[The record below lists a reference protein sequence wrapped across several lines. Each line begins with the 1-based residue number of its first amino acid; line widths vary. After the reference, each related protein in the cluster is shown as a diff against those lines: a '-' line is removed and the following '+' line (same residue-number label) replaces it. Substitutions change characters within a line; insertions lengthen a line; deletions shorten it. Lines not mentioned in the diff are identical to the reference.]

1 MGLFK
6 KFKELLPTIGGAV
19 GFAIAPGPIGAAI
32 GSGIGSLAAG
42 KSVEDA
48 LTNAAIGGAVGYG
61 AGKIGFGEGGGGG
74 IGRFVPSFREKA
86 MMGFGNPLTSGGGRQ
101 ALAETIQGQIAAAGG
116 TPTPEKTL
124 GRFLDAE
131 SAKLGLPGSLSG
143 QGVTASKGFL
153 DSLSFGEKAALGIA
167 GLGLVGGLLGEEEEE
182 GDPRRPD
189 GPPGQA
195 FGTVVGRSGKEY
207 DVSNPTDMKQYAAEL
222 RELQKPGYDYYT
234 DPYRPVARSSGY
246 AHGGDVHA
254 GGGEVDG
261 PGTGTSDSVPA
272 RLSDG
277 EFVLTAKAVRGAG
290 GGDRDI
296 GAARLYDMMSELEAT
311 G

>member
-6 KFKELLPTIGGAV
+6 SFKKMLAPIGGVV
-19 GFAIAPGPIGAAI
+19 GFALGGPMGAAL
-32 GSGIGSLAAG
+32 GSGIGSLAG
-42 KSVEDA
+42 GGDIEDA
-48 LTNAAIGGAVGYG
+48 LLAGAMGYAGGSLAKGAGFGMG
-61 AGKIGFGEGGGGG
+61 AGKG
-74 IGRFVPSFREKA
+74 IGSLLPSYKGTS
-86 MMGFGNPLTSGGGRQ
+86 MLGMGSPVSKE
-101 ALAETIQGQIAAAGG
+101 ALAQTIQGQVAEATGAATKNKGIFSMFDDMSMG
-116 TPTPEKTL
+116 T
-124 GRFLDAE
+124 
-131 SAKLGLPGSLSG
+131 KLGLGAG
-143 QGVTASKGFL
+143 
-153 DSLSFGEKAALGIA
+153 ALALA
-167 GLGLVGGLLGEEEEE
+167 GGMFGEEEEE
-182 GDPRRPD
+182 KGGSGMRDTRP
-189 GPPGQA
+189 GEVK
-195 FGTVVGRSGKEY
+195 GTLVGRSGKRY
-207 DVSNPTDMKQYAAEL
+207 DMDDPTDMKQYADEL
-222 RELQKPGYDYYT
+222 RELQDPGYNYYT

>member
-6 KFKELLPTIGGAV
+6 SFKKMLAPIGGVV
-19 GFAIAPGPIGAAI
+19 GFALGGPAGAAL
-32 GSGIGSLAAG
+32 GSGIGSLAGGGDVKDALLAG
-42 KSVEDA
+42 ALGFGAGSFAKSV
-48 LTNAAIGGAVGYG
+48 
-61 AGKIGFGEGGGGG
+61 GFGLGSGGG
-74 IGRFVPSFREKA
+74 IGSLLPSYK
-86 MMGFGNPLTSGGGRQ
+86 GTSMLGLGSAPTQ
-101 ALAETIQGQIAAAGG
+101 ALAKTGG
-116 TPTPEKTL
+116 FDPSKMIGVGGPEKGKGIFSMFDDMSMGT
-124 GRFLDAE
+124 
-131 SAKLGLPGSLSG
+131 KLGLGAG
-143 QGVTASKGFL
+143 
-153 DSLSFGEKAALGIA
+153 ALALA
-167 GLGLVGGLLGEEEEE
+167 GGMFGEEEEE
-182 GDPRRPD
+182 EKSGSGMPDTRP
-189 GPPGQA
+189 GEVK
-195 FGTVVGRSGKEY
+195 GTLVGRSGKRY
-207 DVSNPTDMKQYAAEL
+207 DMDDPTDMKQYADEL
-222 RELQKPGYDYYT
+222 RELQDPGYNYYT

-290 GGDRDI
+290 GGDRDV

>member
-6 KFKELLPTIGGAV
+6 SFKKMLAPIGGVV
-19 GFAIAPGPIGAAI
+19 GFALGGPMGAAL
-32 GSGIGSLAAG
+32 GSGIGSLAG
-42 KSVEDA
+42 GGDVKDA
-48 LTNAAIGGAVGYG
+48 LLAGALGYG
-61 AGKIGFGEGGGGG
+61 AGSFAKSAGFGLGSGSG
-74 IGRFVPSFREKA
+74 IGSLLPSYK
-86 MMGFGNPLTSGGGRQ
+86 GTSMLGLGSAPTQ
-101 ALAETIQGQIAAAGG
+101 ALAKTGG
-116 TPTPEKTL
+116 FDPSKMIGVGGPEKGKGILSMFDDMSMGT
-124 GRFLDAE
+124 
-131 SAKLGLPGSLSG
+131 KLGLGAG
-143 QGVTASKGFL
+143 
-153 DSLSFGEKAALGIA
+153 ALALA
-167 GLGLVGGLLGEEEEE
+167 GGMFDEEEEE
-182 GDPRRPD
+182 EKGFSYADT
-189 GPPGQA
+189 GPGKVK
-195 FGTVVGRSGKEY
+195 GTLVGRSGKRY
-207 DVSNPTDMKQYAAEL
+207 DMDDPTDMKQYADEL
-222 RELQKPGYDYYT
+222 RELQDPGYNYYT

-296 GAARLYDMMSELEAT
+296 GAARLYDMMSDLEAT

>member
-6 KFKELLPTIGGAV
+6 SFKKMLAPIGGVV
-19 GFAIAPGPIGAAI
+19 GFALGGPAGAAL
-32 GSGIGSLAAG
+32 GSGIGSLAG
-42 KSVEDA
+42 GGDIEDA
-48 LTNAAIGGAVGYG
+48 LFAGAMGYAGGSLAKGAGFGMG
-61 AGKIGFGEGGGGG
+61 AGKGIGSLVPSYKGKAMLGFGAAPTQVLAKTGGFDPSKMIGVGG
-74 IGRFVPSFREKA
+74 
-86 MMGFGNPLTSGGGRQ
+86 
-101 ALAETIQGQIAAAGG
+101 
-116 TPTPEKTL
+116 PEK
-124 GRFLDAE
+124 GKGIFSRFDDM
-131 SAKLGLPGSLSG
+131 SMGTKLGLGAG
-143 QGVTASKGFL
+143 
-153 DSLSFGEKAALGIA
+153 ALA
-167 GLGLVGGLLGEEEEE
+167 LAGGLFDEEEE
-182 GDPRRPD
+182 GGTRRPE

-195 FGTVVGRSGKEY
+195 FGTVVGPLTGKVYDIPNKAERDEY
-207 DVSNPTDMKQYAAEL
+207 NEEL
-222 RELQKPGYDYYT
+222 RRLQKPEFRY
-234 DPYRPVARSSGY
+234 PVRSPVAL

-290 GGDRDI
+290 GGDRDL